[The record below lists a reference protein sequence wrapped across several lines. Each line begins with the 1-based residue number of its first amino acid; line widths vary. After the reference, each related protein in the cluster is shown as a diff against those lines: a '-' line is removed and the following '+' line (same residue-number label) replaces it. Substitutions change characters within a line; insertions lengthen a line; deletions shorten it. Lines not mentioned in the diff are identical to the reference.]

1 MIGRPR
7 RSTQSRSSA
16 ASDVYKK
23 QVEVTVS
30 GLDVGT
36 AEFSYS
42 TDAGTTGSAWQPAAC
57 TGSYGTTAPQV
68 ISASPPFGRDSAAPD
83 QNQVR
88 FRIRDLAGNVGESP
102 AYAVRIDTVPP
113 QNPSTW
119 DCPTHPESIWKSLDR
134 VSCNWAGATDAGSGV
149 AGYNVD
155 WSISPTAVPPA
166 VLEITSEQAESGP
179 LNDGGDW
186 YFHVRAI
193 DQAGVKRARVQGVG
207 VGIPGPVDPSQ
218 GRVVRCVNLGPSWDG
233 FALQEALERL
243 LNMNVT
249 IDNDVNVGAVG
260 EHRFG
265 AGRGTE
271 SMVYLTVRT
280 GIGGGVIER
289 GRLVLGARG
298 WATELGHIVVE
309 PEGPRCGCG
318 GYGCLEA
325 LASGPA
331 IARQAR
337 ERIQAGA
344 QSTLVDLTAG
354 RLERLSAK
362 DVVTAA
368 RSQDEVA
375 CQVMERAAYYLGIG
389 LVSIITTFDPEKVV
403 IGGGVSNA
411 GELLLGPARAVLERR
426 AMTPEW
432 RAMPLELAALGEDV
446 GVLGAAALAFGE
458 TESRTARA

>member
-1 MIGRPR
+1 MTRHVIGVDLGG
-7 RSTQSRSSA
+7 TQIRA
-16 ASDVYKK
+16 ALCD
-23 QVEVTVS
+23 
-30 GLDVGT
+30 
-36 AEFSYS
+36 
-42 TDAGTTGSAWQPAAC
+42 DAGAVLKRVSTLTRAWEGPEPVAERIEDCIRQVAEGADRTDLLGIGLGAPGTVNPWTGVVSYVTNIPGLVNWPAREFLSRLLD
-57 TGSYGTTAPQV
+57 T
-68 ISASPPFGRDSAAPD
+68 
-83 QNQVR
+83 
-88 FRIRDLAGNVGESP
+88 P
-102 AYAVRIDTVPP
+102 AYVG
-113 QNPSTW
+113 N
-119 DCPTHPESIWKSLDR
+119 
-134 VSCNWAGATDAGSGV
+134 DAKV
-149 AGYNVD
+149 A
-155 WSISPTAVPPA
+155 
-166 VLEITSEQAESGP
+166 
-179 LNDGGDW
+179 
-186 YFHVRAI
+186 
-193 DQAGVKRARVQGVG
+193 
-207 VGIPGPVDPSQ
+207 
-218 GRVVRCVNLGPSWDG
+218 
-233 FALQEALERL
+233 AL
-243 LNMNVT
+243 
-249 IDNDVNVGAVG
+249 G

-271 SMVYLTVRT
+271 SMVYLTVST

-337 ERIQAGA
+337 ERIEAGA

-458 TESRTARA
+458 TESRTARP